1 MKVAD
6 YIFKYLE
13 SKNVKDIFMV
23 AGGHIMYLMDA
34 LYQNEN
40 IKIINTHHEQAASMS
55 AEAYGRITGDLGVAL
70 VTVGPGSINAI
81 NGLVG
86 GWLDSSPML
95 IISGQSNLDCVLYQQ
110 KFEIRQYGLQDIDIR
125 PFVEKATKYFT
136 TINNSS
142 ELLYHI
148 SKAYYLATTG
158 RPGPVWLSIPLN
170 IQRMEVDESVQREF
184 VSVQRFLVDNDS
196 KIQQVINY
204 IKNSQ
209 RPVFIVGQGVRISKS
224 IENFL
229 EFIHKCQ
236 IPVITSRLGIDI
248 IESDNK
254 LYVGRPGNYGER
266 SANFAIQNADLIISV
281 GCRLA
286 SSLVGHNPKDFG
298 RNAKKIVIDIDEN
311 ELNKPGVNIDLKIK
325 DDCKNFF
332 IKLNENVEKLQECNF
347 SNWIERC
354 QHWKEKYPV
363 VLESYKYEKPIN
375 SYYFISKLSEIA
387 REGDMVLVDIG
398 SCFHVTCQTWK
409 IKNRQRF
416 LTTGGLGTM
425 GYWAAGIGV
434 CLANNK
440 NRTIVITGD
449 GSLQMNIQE
458 FATIA
463 YNNLPIKVFVFNNNG
478 YLLIR
483 HTQNNFMDGHLLG
496 ESPKSGVWCPDS
508 LKIANAYGIKGIKIS
523 DVNEIEKKIKE
534 VLDYDGP
541 VICDILTSESQLLI
555 PRISSDKLEDGTM
568 VSKPYEDMFPFLDR
582 QEFHDNMI
590 IKSIK
595 N

>member
-125 PFVEKATKYFT
+125 PFVEKSTKYFT